1 MGELISIVIPTKN
14 NGDVL
19 ERCLSSI
26 EGLDYP
32 ADEVEVL
39 IVDGHSADNTVEI
52 AGKYGCKVL

>member
-26 EGLDYP
+26 EGLDCHAGVAETRGRRSGGRGGIGLSRYW
-32 ADEVEVL
+32 
-39 IVDGHSADNTVEI
+39 TVV
-52 AGKYGCKVL
+52 A